1 MSNSN
6 TPEFL
11 LELYLQPEDVV
22 IRKLK
27 TKGYSSRVAS
37 IDDGKMILTCDF
49 NPRRA
54 NLTIKN
60 GLVTRITLG

>member
-1 MSNSN
+1 MSEN
-6 TPEFL
+6 TPDFL
-11 LELYLQPEDVV
+11 LELYRLPQDEV

-37 IDDGKMILTCDF
+37 IDGGKMILTCDF

-54 NLTIKN
+54 NLTIKE